1 ACVRTDVQ
9 SRWLDAMRNARLG
22 YSRAFALMDAVGMAA
37 LFSGL
42 VQGCH
47 NWLNSDPMPT
57 RPTEAWAVVFAL
69 CSVSLPVLARIS
81 ARSAQNRF
89 AAQET
94 SFFFWDQGHVANRD
108 ARNYLLAAAVFV
120 GLLIAGVVGLLLNAV
135 NAAPPTQAALPGSLA
150 AFLPGLFTSI
160 GI

>member
-1 ACVRTDVQ
+1 MIVSAQRSRALLFLLIVVHAVWFYAAGWILMDQLRLDDESWREWAPRYGLVAIPVVAVLACVRTDVQ

-47 NWLNSDPMPT
+47 NLLNSDLTPT

-81 ARSAQNRF
+81 ARSGQNRF
-89 AAQET
+89 ADQET
-94 SFFFWDQGHVANRD
+94 SFFFW
-108 ARNYLLAAAVFV
+108 
-120 GLLIAGVVGLLLNAV
+120 
-135 NAAPPTQAALPGSLA
+135 
-150 AFLPGLFTSI
+150 
-160 GI
+160 